1 MTKPLLH
8 LFPGFDGSSRF
19 FGWLEEAL
27 APKIDTRS
35 HIIPRT
41 GPQDYDFL
49 VKHFADEIDAPC
61 YLLGESFS
69 GPLTILLAEAF
80 PEKVRGLVLS
90 TTFAKTPFPPIIRD
104 MMAMGAAWRN
114 HMPFQK
120 EYSKLFILQGADNP
134 SAEEVEEVMGL
145 LSSDIVQARTKA
157 CVHVDVSDRF
167 AALSQPSLIINARHD
182 RVIGTGD
189 YFPRKPANS
198 KVVEFDCAHLLL
210 QAMPKE
216 AANEIGKFIKQTES
230 KSSQGLHPIP

>member
-27 APKIDTRS
+27 APEIDTRS

-49 VKHFADEIDAPC
+49 VKYFADEIDAPC

-120 EYSKLFILQGADNP
+120 EFSKLFILQGADNP
-134 SAEEVEEVMGL
+134 SAEEIEEVMGL
-145 LSSDIVQARTKA
+145 LSPEIVQARTKA

-189 YFPRKPANS
+189 YFPRKPANT
-198 KVVEFDCAHLLL
+198 KTVEFDCAHLLL
-210 QAMPKE
+210 QAMPQE
-216 AANEIGKFIKQTES
+216 AADTITKFIRNIE
-230 KSSQGLHPIP
+230 G